1 MTHQPLPERPNL
13 AQLKTQAKDLLRAAR
28 HHEPAALARLR
39 TLPALAGRN
48 DEELARTTFALH
60 DAQSVI
66 AREHGFPSWNDLR
79 ERVEELT
86 LQFAEAVDE
95 FVRAATDGRGGR
107 ARRLLTLHPA
117 IARADLQTALV
128 LGDAATVRHRLQQD
142 PTLAIRPGGVRD
154 WEPLLYVCHTAM
166 HRTGDASA
174 DGLVAIVRHLLAL
187 GADANTRFPWRHH
200 GVRRAVLW
208 GAVFATGSL
217 ELAKVL
223 LEAGANPNDGV
234 TLPIAA
240 SAGADGIDALELLHA
255 HGADVNQPWATD
267 GTSAL
272 HAVLGWTSGIAGV
285 RWLLEHGARVNDV
298 FGPLAETALH
308 VAARR
313 CGADMIDLLVRH
325 GAVIDARRAD
335 GRTAYALAA
344 KSGNRAAAEALV
356 RHGADPTLAE
366 ADRFVA
372 ACAAGDRAT
381 ADALVARRPE
391 LRAQG
396 AEALQEVLR
405 AAAERGDL
413 PTLALALDYGA
424 GPDATDEM
432 GRTALHCAAM
442 AGWPDVARA
451 LLERGASVTARDAE
465 FHAQPLIWAA
475 EGSRSVGSDGGK
487 RDHATVGRLL
497 LAAGS
502 PVDWSPGD
510 EPSAAIVEIVES
522 WSQGG

>member
-1 MTHQPLPERPNL
+1 
-13 AQLKTQAKDLLRAAR
+13 
-28 HHEPAALARLR
+28 
-39 TLPALAGRN
+39 
-48 DEELARTTFALH
+48 
-60 DAQSVI
+60 
-66 AREHGFPSWNDLR
+66 
-79 ERVEELT
+79 
-86 LQFAEAVDE
+86 
-95 FVRAATDGRGGR
+95 
-107 ARRLLTLHPA
+107 
-117 IARADLQTALV
+117 
-128 LGDAATVRHRLQQD
+128 
-142 PTLAIRPGGVRD
+142 
-154 WEPLLYVCHTAM
+154 
-166 HRTGDASA
+166 
-174 DGLVAIVRHLLAL
+174 
-187 GADANTRFPWRHH
+187 
-200 GVRRAVLW
+200 
-208 GAVFATGSL
+208 
-217 ELAKVL
+217 VL

-255 HGADVNQPWATD
+255 HGADANQPWATD
-267 GTSAL
+267 GRSAL

-308 VAARR
+308 VSARR

-344 KSGNRAAAEALV
+344 KSGNRDAAEALL
-356 RHGADPTLAE
+356 RHRADATLAE

-372 ACAAGDRAT
+372 ACATGDRAT

-413 PTLALALDYGA
+413 PTLALALDHGA

-487 RDHATVGRLL
+487 RDHAAVGRLL